1 MAATLTTTS
10 QVAPP
15 INFVYQKGLL
25 QAARKSMPF
34 FNGTNAG
41 ELIKSGGSASVKWRR
56 IENLAVAIT
65 PLGELTG
72 TAAAFY
78 GRNTV
83 QPTVTDVTLAI
94 QKYGNAILTT
104 EETDLF
110 NINTDTAKLV
120 DVMGA
125 NAGESLNTLM
135 IPVYQS
141 ASAAQTRRGNA
152 VATDL
157 TIITAISLN
166 DIRFSHNLLKR
177 QSAMQFQP
185 SAQGSTNIG
194 TSPIRTSYYGICHP
208 DVEEDIR
215 GLAGFVAVEQYAGY
229 TEVEPYEFG
238 YVSGVRW
245 CSSELAGLIAVNGA
259 TSVAAGF
266 RSTGTQPNDVYSSF
280 IYGKNAIGTIG
291 LGNMHATNSYEMY
304 DPKKP
309 PAVEIIWKQRGELGT
324 DIFNEVSS
332 LAWKSWFAGKI
343 LNDAWVVHVKTLAT
357 KL

>member
-1 MAATLTTTS
+1 M
-10 QVAPP
+10 
-15 INFVYQKGLL
+15 
-25 QAARKSMPF
+25 
-34 FNGTNAG
+34 
-41 ELIKSGGSASVKWRR
+41 
-56 IENLAVAIT
+56 
-65 PLGELTG
+65 
-72 TAAAFY
+72 
-78 GRNTV
+78 
-83 QPTVTDVTLAI
+83 QPVLTDVTLAI
-94 QKYGNAILTT
+94 QKYGNAIITT
-104 EETDLF
+104 EEVDLF
-110 NINTDTAKLV
+110 NINTDTAKLI

-135 IPVYQS
+135 IAVYQ
-141 ASAAQTRRGNA
+141 AAIAGQTRRANA
-152 VATDL
+152 VATDA

-166 DIRFSHNLLKR
+166 DIKFSHNLLKR
-177 QSAMQFQP
+177 QSAIQFMP
-185 SAQGSTNIG
+185 SGQGSVNIG
-194 TSPIRTSYYGICHP
+194 SSPIRTSYYGICHP

-215 GLAGFVAVEQYAGY
+215 GLTGFVAVEQYAGY
-229 TEVEPYEFG
+229 TQVEPFEFG

-245 CSSELAGLIAVNGA
+245 SSSELAGLITANAA

-304 DPKKP
+304 SPKKP
-309 PAVEIIWKQRGELGT
+309 PAVEIVFKQRGELGT

-343 LNDAWVVHVKTLAT
+343 LNDNWVVLVKTLAT

>member
-1 MAATLTTTS
+1 MPATLTTTS

-15 INFVYQKGLL
+15 INFVYQKALL
-25 QAARKSMPF
+25 RAARKSMPF
-34 FNGTNAG
+34 FNGTVAG
-41 ELIKSGGSASVKWRR
+41 ELIKTGGSASVKWRR
-56 IENLAVAIT
+56 IENLAVATT

-72 TAAAFY
+72 TATAFY

-110 NINTDTAKLV
+110 NINTDTAQLI

-125 NAGESLNTLM
+125 NAGESLNSLM
-135 IPVYQS
+135 IPVYQ
-141 ASAAQTRRGNA
+141 AAIAGQTRRANA

-166 DIRFSHNLLKR
+166 DIKFAHNLLKR
-177 QSAMQFQP
+177 QSAMQFLP
-185 SAQGSTNIG
+185 AGEGSTNIG
-194 TSPIRTSYYGICHP
+194 TLPIRTSYYGICHP

-215 GLAGFVAVEQYAGY
+215 GLAGFVAVEQYGGY
-229 TEVEPYEFG
+229 TKTEPYEFG
-238 YVSGVRW
+238 YVGGVRW
-245 CSSELAGLIAVNGA
+245 ASSELAGLIAVAGA

-266 RSTGTQPNDVYSSF
+266 RPTGTQPNDVYSSF
-280 IYGKNAIGTIG
+280 VYGKNAIGTIG

-309 PAVEIIWKQRGELGT
+309 PAVEIIWKKRGELGT

-343 LNDAWVVHVKTLAT
+343 LNDNWVVHIKSLAT

>member
-1 MAATLTTTS
+1 MAATISTTT

-25 QAARKSMPF
+25 QAARKAMPF
-34 FNGTNAG
+34 FNGTTAG
-41 ELIKSGGSASVKWRR
+41 ELIKNGGSASVKWRR
-56 IENLAVAIT
+56 IENLAVAT
-65 PLGELTG
+65 TALGELTG
-72 TAAAFY
+72 TAAAFF

-83 QPTVTDVTLAI
+83 QPVLTDITLAI
-94 QKYGNAILTT
+94 QKYGNAIITT
-104 EETDLF
+104 EEVDLF
-110 NINTDTAKLV
+110 NINTDTAKLI

-135 IPVYQS
+135 IAVYQ
-141 ASAAQTRRGNA
+141 AAIAGQTRRANA
-152 VATDL
+152 VATDA

-166 DIRFSHNLLKR
+166 DIKFSHNLLKR
-177 QSAMQFQP
+177 QSAIQFQP
-185 SAQGSTNIG
+185 SGQGSTNIG

-215 GLAGFVAVEQYAGY
+215 GLTGFVAVEQYAGY
-229 TEVEPYEFG
+229 TQVEPFEFG

-245 CSSELAGLIAVNGA
+245 CSSELAGLITANAA

-304 DPKKP
+304 SPKKP
-309 PAVEIIWKQRGELGT
+309 PAVEIVYKQRGELGT

-343 LNDAWVVHVKTLAT
+343 LNDNWVVHVKTLAT